1 VPPQFRRFFE
11 GNITNPL
18 IDCAVICATLSANA
32 AQLWTGVVP
41 PALAVIHHAS
51 YVLRHRVLGPA
62 CLVRYKRCDISNLH
76 QFLSQVA
83 QLLERTLLHGH
94 DSELQLSGSRLPLL
108 NVSLPLAQDSVSLV
122 FYGKGS
128 CSPLVR
134 PVSSCCS
141 IEQGVSTIPVY
152 KSFLSISIGN
162 FHKQQEMQFSYVIVL
177 LCPSFPR
184 LLRKE
189 H

>member
-1 VPPQFRRFFE
+1 M
-11 GNITNPL
+11 
-18 IDCAVICATLSANA
+18 ICATLSANA

-141 IEQGVSTIPVY
+141 IEQGVRMRTRGEYNTCLQVISVDFYRQLSQTTGDAVFICNCAVMSLVSPVI
-152 KSFLSISIGN
+152 KEGALT
-162 FHKQQEMQFSYVIVL
+162 VL
-177 LCPSFPR
+177 CQ
-184 LLRKE
+184 
-189 H
+189 